1 MNKENAPTTYNDSRF
16 SYTLQHEEGCKVKVN
31 VSLSKDFTQECYQAG
46 FKNVK
51 KHFSVP
57 GFRKGRVPDS
67 VIHERCA
74 KQIAE
79 EYNRCIT
86 DTFFDSILPICKIY
100 PHGQSIPKITAL
112 KPSKEEGATY
122 QIEYETTALV
132 PEIHP
137 EQLVVKEI
145 STTAVDP
152 DEIEKLYK
160 KIAIRQGK
168 KRDVTDRSIQKDD
181 LVTVQYSHID
191 PEESQEELKEN
202 EEDEQREMTLYLNE
216 ITKDAQWLMP
226 VLIGKNLNETVTTSM
241 PSESESPYLLKMHI
255 TNIETCEPATDEQI
269 SEQFKGESKENIYK
283 ALEADLLKEI
293 HKKEFDQKRLLVE
306 ESLLKTLPFDLPSS
320 VIQKAA
326 QKEIEHQQKTRKED
340 GMPLPPEEID
350 RLFKAYQGLFNTQ
363 WKIDLLLSSFIE
375 KESIEPSV
383 QEITKAMLDV
393 YLNESTFGNY
403 LANPQQFQEEIK
415 EKLKRRM
422 AIEIIYERAQK
433 ESA

>member
-1 MNKENAPTTYNDSRF
+1 MNKETAPTTYNDSRF
-16 SYTLQHEEGCKVKVN
+16 SYTLQREDGCKVKVQ
-31 VSLSKDFTQECYQAG
+31 VSLSKELTQECYQAG

-51 KHFSVP
+51 RHFSIP

-74 KQIAE
+74 KQITE

-86 DTFFDSILPICKIY
+86 DTFFDLILPICKIY

-112 KPSKEEGATY
+112 KPSIEEGATY
-122 QIEYETTALV
+122 QIEYETTAQV
-132 PEIHP
+132 PEILP
-137 EQLVVKEI
+137 EQLLLKEI
-145 STTAVDP
+145 STETVDS
-152 DEIEKLYK
+152 DEVEKLYK

-168 KRDVTDRSIQKDD
+168 KTEVLDRPIQKDD
-181 LVTVQYSHID
+181 LVTVQYRHIYTSEKELEG
-191 PEESQEELKEN
+191 EEEA
-202 EEDEQREMTLYLNE
+202 REMTLYLNE
-216 ITKDAQWLMP
+216 ITKDAEWLMP

-241 PSESESPYLLKMHI
+241 PSQNETPSPYLLKMQI
-255 TNIETCEPATDEQI
+255 TNIETCESATDEQI
-269 SEQFKGESKENIYK
+269 SEHFKGESKENIYK

-293 HKKEFDQKRLLVE
+293 HKKEFEQKRRLVE
-306 ESLLKTLPFDLPSS
+306 EALLKTLSFDLPSS

-326 QKEIEHQQKTRKED
+326 QKEIEYQQKLRKED
-340 GMPLPPEEID
+340 GEAFPSEERD
-350 RLFKAYQGLFNTQ
+350 RLFKTYQDLLSAQ

-375 KESIEPSV
+375 KETIEPSV

-422 AIEIIYERAQK
+422 AVEVIYERAQK
-433 ESA
+433 ESV